1 MTCSCKGNSVELNQR
16 LAYSAST
23 DRPALILPGRAR
35 LVVWPIVVLEA
46 WDIARPMPRQVVP
59 PPAARPVPDYL
70 NWSWHEYG
78 MRIGFW
84 RLKELMDARNIVPS
98 VSINS
103 AVCTSYPRVA
113 AACLES
119 AWEFVAHGIIQR
131 PVHEIEDEAVMI
143 KQAIAEL
150 EAFTGRRPRG
160 WASPGIAQTKDSL
173 DYLTAAGIE
182 YACDWI
188 FDDEPCEL
196 VTKHGTL
203 VALPYSVDLN
213 DVPAMVIRAQSAAA
227 FRQSIC
233 DTFDRLYAEGSR
245 SARVLTLVLHP
256 YVCAAS
262 HRIRYL
268 EEAIDH
274 MRRPDVL
281 FWTGEKI
288 LDWYRS
294 VRVVR

>member
-1 MTCSCKGNSVELNQR
+1 
-16 LAYSAST
+16 
-23 DRPALILPGRAR
+23 
-35 LVVWPIVVLEA
+35 
-46 WDIARPMPRQVVP
+46 
-59 PPAARPVPDYL
+59 
-70 NWSWHEYG
+70 
-78 MRIGFW
+78 
-84 RLKELMDARNIVPS
+84 MDARNIVPS

-103 AVCTSYPRVA
+103 AVCTTYPRVA
-113 AACLES
+113 AACRES
-119 AWEFVAHGIIQR
+119 AWEFVAHGVVQR
-131 PVHEIEDEAVMI
+131 PVHEIVDEGAMI
-143 KQAIAEL
+143 RQAIQEL
-150 EAFTGRRPRG
+150 EAYAGRRPRG
-160 WASPGIAQTKDSL
+160 WASPGLIQTQETL
-173 DYLTAAGIE
+173 EHLAEAGVE

-196 VTKHGTL
+196 TTKHGTI

-213 DVPAMVIRAQSAAA
+213 DVPAIVIQRQSIQT

-256 YVCAAS
+256 YICAAS

-268 EEAIDH
+268 EDAIDY
-274 MRRPDVL
+274 MRREDVL

-294 VRVVR
+294 TRTARSR

>member
-1 MTCSCKGNSVELNQR
+1 MQLNQR
-16 LAYSAST
+16 LAYSAIN
-23 DRPALILPGRAR
+23 DRPVLTLPGRAR
-35 LVVWPIVVLEA
+35 VVVWPIVVLET
-46 WDIARPMPRQVVP
+46 WEITRPMPRQVLP
-59 PPAARPVPDYL
+59 PPVARPVPDYL

-78 MRIGFW
+78 LRIGFW

-103 AVCTSYPRVA
+103 AVCNSYPQVA
-113 AACLES
+113 TACLRS
-119 AWEFVAHGIIQR
+119 AWEFVGHGTVQR
-131 PVHEIEDEAVMI
+131 PVHETVDEAAMI
-143 KQAIAEL
+143 RQSMDEL
-150 EAFTGRRPRG
+150 KAFTGRRPRG
-160 WASPGIAQTKDSL
+160 WASPGLAQTEDSL
-173 DYLTAAGIE
+173 DHLAAAGIE

-188 FDDEPCEL
+188 FDDQPCEL
-196 VTKHGTL
+196 ATRHGTI

-213 DVPAMVIRAQSAAA
+213 DVPAMVIHRQSAQS
-227 FRQSIC
+227 FRQTVC
-233 DTFDRLYAEGSR
+233 DTFDRLYAEGSK
-245 SARVLTLVLHP
+245 SARILTLVLHP

-281 FWTGEKI
+281 FWTGEQI

-294 VRVVR
+294 ARTAS

>member
-1 MTCSCKGNSVELNQR
+1 VIWT
-16 LAYSAST
+16 
-23 DRPALILPGRAR
+23 
-35 LVVWPIVVLEA
+35 IVVLET
-46 WDIARPMPRQVVP
+46 WNISRPMPRQVLP

-84 RLKELMDARNIVPS
+84 RLKELLRSRSIVPS

-103 AVCTSYPRVA
+103 AVCATYPGVA
-113 AACLES
+113 AACLDGG
-119 AWEFVAHGIIQR
+119 WEFVAHGTIQR
-131 PVHEIEDEAVMI
+131 PVHEIADEATMV
-143 KQAIAEL
+143 KGAIEEL
-150 EAFTGRRPRG
+150 AAFTGRRPRG
-160 WASPGIAQTKDSL
+160 WASPGLVQTPDTL
-173 DYLTAAGIE
+173 DYLAAEGIE

-188 FDDEPCEL
+188 FDDQPCEL
-196 VTKHGTL
+196 ATKHGTM

-213 DVPAMVIRAQSAAA
+213 DVPAMVIHRQSTQT
-227 FRQSIC
+227 FRQNIC
-233 DTFDRLYAEGSR
+233 DTFDRLYAEGLE

-268 EEAIDH
+268 EEAIDY

-281 FWTGEKI
+281 FWTGDKI
-288 LDWYRS
+288 LDWYCSMRTA
-294 VRVVR
+294 R